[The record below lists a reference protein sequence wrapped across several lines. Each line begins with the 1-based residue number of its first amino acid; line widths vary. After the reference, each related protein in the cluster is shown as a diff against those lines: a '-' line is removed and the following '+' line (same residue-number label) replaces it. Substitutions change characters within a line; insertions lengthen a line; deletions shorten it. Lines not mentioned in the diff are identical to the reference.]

1 MAVSGESDN
10 PLLNKLG
17 ALVAII
23 LGFLLAAQGYRSTSN
38 WLMVAGI
45 ALLVVGLVILVRKIA
60 RRNEGL

>member
-1 MAVSGESDN
+1 MPVPGESGN

-23 LGFLLAAQGYRSTSN
+23 VGFLLVAEGYRSTST

-45 ALLVVGLVILVRKIA
+45 ALLVVGLVLLVRKIV